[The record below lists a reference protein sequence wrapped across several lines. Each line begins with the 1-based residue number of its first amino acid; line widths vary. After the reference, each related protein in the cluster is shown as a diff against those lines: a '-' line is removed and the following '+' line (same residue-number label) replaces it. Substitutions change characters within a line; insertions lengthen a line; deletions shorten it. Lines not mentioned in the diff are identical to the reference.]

1 MIYCSFSD
9 VFEENTQEVDW
20 YWEENCKM
28 KQESFL
34 VWIYSCGVVIEIRG
48 ENAERREEE
57 VGWKDEDV
65 GYDLYDLGECFHFVS
80 YVY

>member
-1 MIYCSFSD
+1 M
-9 VFEENTQEVDW
+9 
-20 YWEENCKM
+20 
-28 KQESFL
+28 
-34 VWIYSCGVVIEIRG
+34 VIEIRG